1 MKQNNKKVSDAP
13 ERYFVGPFP
22 KPIPDITKSSLFAA
36 MNIWAGI
43 KEKILEEDHEYIN
56 LTHVWHKTK
65 DMPDYMDELIVVT
78 GKGYGDPKILD
89 LQSET
94 ISYIHEGMDQSEIWK
109 RVIDEYH
116 IFHWAYYSSFVPFR
130 FYYF

>member
-1 MKQNNKKVSDAP
+1 MKQNNKKVPDAP

-22 KPIPDITKSSLFAA
+22 KPIPDITKSYLFAA
-36 MNIWAGI
+36 MNQWAGI
-43 KEKILEEDHEYIN
+43 KEKLLAEDHEYIN
-56 LTHVWHKTK
+56 LSHVWHKTK

-78 GKGYGDPKILD
+78 GNDYSDPKILD

-94 ISYIHEGMDQSEIWK
+94 ISYIHECMDKSEIWK
-109 RVIDEYH
+109 RVIDMHH

-130 FYYF
+130 FYNF

>member
-22 KPIPDITKSSLFAA
+22 KPIPDITKSCSFAA
-36 MNIWAGI
+36 MNQWAGI

-65 DMPDYMDELIVVT
+65 DMPENMEDVIVVAD
-78 GKGYGDPKILD
+78 KDYLNPQIID
-89 LQSET
+89 LQSESS
-94 ISYIHEGMDQSEIWK
+94 SYIYEDMDEDEIWE
-109 RVIDEYH
+109 RIIDEH
-116 IFHWAYYSSFVPFR
+116 DFAHWAYYSCFIPYHF
-130 FYYF
+130 